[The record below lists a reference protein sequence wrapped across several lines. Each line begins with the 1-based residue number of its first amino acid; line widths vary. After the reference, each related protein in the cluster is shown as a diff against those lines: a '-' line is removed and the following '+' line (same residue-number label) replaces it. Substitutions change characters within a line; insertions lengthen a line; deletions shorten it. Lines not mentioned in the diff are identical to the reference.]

1 VLQGFY
7 ATANKVWKETIET
20 NFKSLSNAEDDQ
32 EKINQ
37 EEDQAGG
44 KLDYLK
50 NKWRRFRENE
60 SKS

>member
-1 VLQGFY
+1 MLQGFY

-20 NFKSLSNAEDDQ
+20 NLKSLSNAEDDQ

>member
-1 VLQGFY
+1 MLQGFY